1 MKLNNKKPNEEEKQ
15 NGNYLPSTLPI
26 EVQKLIEMI
35 YNKDLMTKLMVSQG
49 YDPAKLPLGELSDET
64 IK

>member
-1 MKLNNKKPNEEEKQ
+1 
-15 NGNYLPSTLPI
+15 
-26 EVQKLIEMI
+26 MI

-64 IK
+64 IKQGFACLKEIEDIINSKSAKKTKEL

>member
-1 MKLNNKKPNEEEKQ
+1 
-15 NGNYLPSTLPI
+15 
-26 EVQKLIEMI
+26 MI

-64 IK
+64 IKQGYGCLKEIEDLINSKGAKKTQ